1 MSVLEY
7 LTERR
12 GISEAQIR
20 SITQLV
26 TCPVY
31 EVRLWKRRRL
41 LVSDFEV
48 VAAS

>member
-1 MSVLEY
+1 MTVLEY

-20 SITQLV
+20 SITPLP

-41 LVSDFEV
+41 LVSDYEV
-48 VAAS
+48 FSA